1 LGDALYPLDGPAND
15 RTCAL
20 TPSGAA
26 SLPVRCGPT
35 APGFLAPTTT
45 GQLHDGHPV
54 EVVLVGVGL
63 GVQPIQL
70 DRHGPAGHVVDDGK
84 DGDKG
89 LVAVRLVGPRLGR
102 ADRVGSDED
111 LHADKLGSG
120 AAPPGPRGRDDEPRA
135 LAVVGA
141 GEGYGA
147 G

>member
-1 LGDALYPLDGPAND
+1 MGGALYPLDGPAKIE
-15 RTCAL
+15 RA
-20 TPSGAA
+20 PSPQAGPAP
-26 SLPVRCGPT
+26 LPVWCGPT
-35 APGFLAPTTT
+35 APGFLAPATT

-70 DRHGPAGHVVDDGK
+70 NRHGPAGHVVDDGK

-89 LVAVRLVGPRLGR
+89 LVAVRLVGPHLGR

-120 AAPPGPRGRDDEPRA
+120 AAPPGPRGRDDEPPA

-141 GEGYGA
+141 GEG
-147 G
+147 

>member
-1 LGDALYPLDGPAND
+1 MRPHRARLLSPNYD
-15 RTCAL
+15 
-20 TPSGAA
+20 
-26 SLPVRCGPT
+26 
-35 APGFLAPTTT
+35 
-45 GQLHDGHPV
+45 GQLHDGHPI

-89 LVAVRLVGPRLGR
+89 LVAVRLVGPHLAR
-102 ADRVGSDED
+102 ADRVGSEED

-120 AAPPGPRGRDDEPRA
+120 AAPPGPRGRDDEPPA

-141 GEGYGA
+141 GEG
-147 G
+147 